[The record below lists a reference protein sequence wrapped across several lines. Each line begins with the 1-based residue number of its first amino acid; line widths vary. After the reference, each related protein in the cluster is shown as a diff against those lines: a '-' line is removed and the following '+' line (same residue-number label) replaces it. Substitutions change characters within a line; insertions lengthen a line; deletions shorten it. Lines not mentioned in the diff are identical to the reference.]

1 MLAKK
6 SFRFWLF
13 VGVVCFAVLFSPNS
27 NGTFA
32 MVSNVYENCNENP
45 ELCSE
50 ENISEDNT
58 TDAGTESNESAS
70 VGVGVLDYIKIVLAL
85 VFVIGLLL
93 VIIKFLNKRNLT
105 YQQNAIVKNIGGLSV
120 GQQKSVQLLKIGN
133 KIYVVG
139 VGEDIQ
145 LLKEIES
152 AAEVDQ
158 LLNQIEQNQSM
169 VTTTPYIAELF
180 KKFSKKDQ
188 PKDISDSPKFNDM
201 FSEKLDELKQQRSDE
216 LERWKEQERDK
227 R

>member
-6 SFRFWLF
+6 SFRFWLA

-58 TDAGTESNESAS
+58 TDAETEKNESAS
-70 VGVGVLDYIKIVLAL
+70 VGVGVWDYIKIVLAL

-93 VIIKFLNKRNLT
+93 VIIKFLNKRNLA
-105 YQQNAIVKNIGGLSV
+105 YQQNAIIKNIGGLSV

-145 LLKEIES
+145 LLKEIDS
-152 AAEVDQ
+152 ATEVDQ
-158 LLNQIEQNQSM
+158 LLNQIEQNQSIG
-169 VTTTPYIAELF
+169 TTTPYIAELF

-188 PKDISDSPKFNDM
+188 PKDISDNPKFNDM